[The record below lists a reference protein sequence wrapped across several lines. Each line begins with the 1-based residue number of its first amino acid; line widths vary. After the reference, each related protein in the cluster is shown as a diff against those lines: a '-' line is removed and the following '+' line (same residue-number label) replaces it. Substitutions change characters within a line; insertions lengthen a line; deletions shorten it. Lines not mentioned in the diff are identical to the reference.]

1 MSNLM
6 AKPMKYEV
14 NNQEVSLSGN
24 MVKEYLTSGNGE
36 VTDQEVVM
44 FMNLCKFQKL
54 NPFLNEAY
62 LVKFGNKPAQ
72 IIVSKEAFMKRAE
85 AHSQYEGFEAGII
98 VERGNEMV
106 ELEGAIK
113 LTKDKL
119 IGGWA
124 KIYRKDRKMPI
135 SVKISLEEFSKG
147 QATWNQMPLNM
158 IRKSAIVNAQREA
171 FPETLGAM
179 YSEDE
184 VQTEPRNIEAEV
196 QSDIKHNANRE
207 TLDFEEPKADEP
219 NESYAKQLTPEEVE
233 ELRVGKPEI
242 VQDVP
247 VENEQTAMFEN
258 LGDIPADPGF

>member
-1 MSNLM
+1 MT
-6 AKPMKYEV
+6 KQMKYEV

-24 MVKEYLTSGNGE
+24 MVKEYLTSGNAE

-62 LVKFGNKPAQ
+62 LIKFGSKPAQ

-85 AHSQYEGFEAGII
+85 ANPQYEGFEAGII
-98 VERGNEMV
+98 VERGGEMV

-113 LTKDKL
+113 LGDDKL

-135 SVKISLEEFSKG
+135 SVKISLGEFSKG

-171 FPETLGAM
+171 FPDTLGAM

-184 VQTEPRNIEAEV
+184 VETEPRDITADVQHDINQSANKEVLDFDEPEVLFNKQGDVITEFDEVPMTEKEEQEV
-196 QSDIKHNANRE
+196 Q
-207 TLDFEEPKADEP
+207 EEQSALFD
-219 NESYAKQLTPEEVE
+219 
-233 ELRVGKPEI
+233 
-242 VQDVP
+242 
-247 VENEQTAMFEN
+247 N
-258 LGDIPADPGF
+258 LGDLPPTEPGF